1 MDKKPMLLVASCGTS
16 LPGEMMMRPTRDFI
30 SGSVVRTRSLIVQP
44 KMHEMYRKNL
54 NAVDLFN
61 RDCFGNYTM

>member
-44 KMHEMYRKNL
+44 KMHEMYWKNF